1 MEFHGFG
8 FGSGSSIRQEKM
20 EITQFPREVTGEW
33 LAKPYQNAEVPGT
46 VIRSGTV
53 LLQAPILSGQ

>member
-1 MEFHGFG
+1 
-8 FGSGSSIRQEKM
+8 M
-20 EITQFPREVTGEW
+20 EITQFPREITGEW

-53 LLQAPILSGQ
+53 LLQAPYIERSVKRLAKTSLSL